1 MFFSIFWTAYIPVCM
16 VILSLIGEWLMRS
29 VRQLRAHAWI
39 VCSNRRRIRRSDL
52 SRIVSPAADIRK
64 SLPPASGSLSDS
76 LRRNFSQYRSK
87 FAQATGRDA
96 AYLSFRAGAPEPLTK
111 FSCSTPIRGF

>member
-29 VRQLRAHAWI
+29 VRHLRAMPGLS
-39 VCSNRRRIRRSDL
+39 VRRRIRRNDL

-64 SLPPASGSLSDS
+64 SLPPASGNLSDS

-111 FSCSTPIRGF
+111 FLCSTPIRGF

>member
-29 VRQLRAHAWI
+29 VRHLRAMPGLS
-39 VCSNRRRIRRSDL
+39 VRRRIRRNDL

-64 SLPPASGSLSDS
+64 SLAPASGSLSDS